1 MMPWLGS
8 WANWYTP
15 HPLPLFPQMALSSS
29 CIPSHTRTRTRT
41 VFAESLGHRIRVGS
55 IQSVQLQP
63 FTWSGQWTSA
73 FSWSME
79 LCPHLR
85 HKHTHKH
92 THTHTHP
99 QMPMEA
105 VVGRLLHLHTPAV
118 CAPAWKNCSLWQ
130 PLCVGSVSASVCVFV
145 CVLVRPCVCRS
156 PFGGTR
162 VESPSVTAWATTTLI
177 QPTLPSLSTPTHT
190 QLRLRFDVEH
200 FFSSWHLTL

>member
-41 VFAESLGHRIRVGS
+41 VFAESPGHRIRVGS

-92 THTHTHP
+92 THTHTHTHIRRCLWRLWWGDCCTCTHQP
-99 QMPMEA
+99 S
-105 VVGRLLHLHTPAV
+105 VHRHGRTARYGSHCVSGV
-118 CAPAWKNCSLWQ
+118 CLRVCVC
-130 PLCVGSVSASVCVFV
+130 LCVYWCVRVCVD
-145 CVLVRPCVCRS
+145 R
-156 PFGGTR
+156 
-162 VESPSVTAWATTTLI
+162 
-177 QPTLPSLSTPTHT
+177 LSEGLEWKAHP
-190 QLRLRFDVEH
+190 
-200 FFSSWHLTL
+200 